1 MHKSEQTLNL
11 EAASPP
17 EAAMTAADLVPF
29 VVEGVAVGLNAPTSE
44 SAQINASA
52 KVTPDFGRSNPVVLE
67 TPIPVSKSTLLWPVK
82 MDVIGVEV
90 SATSYDEL
98 VRLFIAAARRR
109 ESITATFMAVHAVVT
124 AALDPSYRYR
134 INAFDVA
141 APDGMPVR
149 WALNVLHKTGLK
161 DRVCGPILM
170 ERLCARAAEEG
181 VGIYL
186 YGSSEK
192 TLAALKA
199 NLEDRF
205 PAIRIVG
212 IESPPFRALT
222 DEENTAACE
231 RMNASGAGLIFIG
244 LGCPKQDIFAHR
256 NRNRI
261 QAVQLCVGAAFDF
274 HAGNKKMAPDWMQKY
289 GLEWTYR
296 LLQEPGRLW
305 KRYLVTNTWFIL
317 LMTRRLLSGK

>member
-1 MHKSEQTLNL
+1 
-11 EAASPP
+11 
-17 EAAMTAADLVPF
+17 
-29 VVEGVAVGLNAPTSE
+29 
-44 SAQINASA
+44 
-52 KVTPDFGRSNPVVLE
+52 
-67 TPIPVSKSTLLWPVK
+67 
-82 MDVIGVEV
+82 MDVLGVEV
-90 SATSYDEL
+90 SATSYEEL

-109 ESITATFMAVHAVVT
+109 EAITATFMAVHAVIT
-124 AALDPSYRYR
+124 AARDPSYRYR

-149 WALNVLHKTGLK
+149 WALNLLHNADLK

-170 ERLCARAAEEG
+170 EKLCARAAEEG
-181 VGIYL
+181 IGIYL

-192 TLAALKA
+192 TLAALKT

-222 DEENTAACE
+222 DEENTAAGE
-231 RMNASGAGLIFIG
+231 RINASGAGLVFIG

-274 HAGNKKMAPDWMQKY
+274 HAGNKKMAPEWMQKY